1 MSNKKLRRELTFLHM
16 IAIASG
22 AVIGGWLAEAPY
34 WFSVTGAGAAIVFP
48 ILAVFLVPVGLAF
61 AELTAMLPFA
71 SSVDIWTTNAFGHK
85 AGWAAQWMMFLIQI
99 VEPPLMAF
107 IFITAINWF
116 VPIPP
121 HMVTWVAIAIVFL
134 WYVISN
140 FKIGLTGNLATIFF
154 FAMVIISV
162 IVAITL
168 FTSGHWSYSNI
179 SHHGGLFP
187 NGFRGIFIAFAVFSL
202 KFIGFE
208 MTPTMIEETTFQAKN
223 MWKVILS
230 ALFVPALLY
239 FFVVLAMAG
248 LAPWSEIAGMSMP
261 EPELIAKFGMPGIIA
276 IAAIIAGIL
285 HALTTLMGFWSSS
298 ARVLYGA
305 AQLNQ
310 LPKFLTALNK
320 YGQPYVANIFVLL
333 FSIFFILFTGT
344 NWVQYIYA
352 VSCIAAGVVYS
363 LCCLDALILR
373 RKYPDWE
380 RPYKVPGKDGLFIVG
395 ILVGIWIIIG
405 SCLELD
411 LNGYISL
418 AIYFAIGIVVNLLM
432 DSYRKKNPEEYKLI
446 TLTPEDKD
454 KAGEY

>member
-1 MSNKKLRRELTFLHM
+1 
-16 IAIASG
+16 
-22 AVIGGWLAEAPY
+22 
-34 WFSVTGAGAAIVFP
+34 
-48 ILAVFLVPVGLAF
+48 
-61 AELTAMLPFA
+61 
-71 SSVDIWTTNAFGHK
+71 
-85 AGWAAQWMMFLIQI
+85 
-99 VEPPLMAF
+99 
-107 IFITAINWF
+107 
-116 VPIPP
+116 
-121 HMVTWVAIAIVFL
+121 
-134 WYVISN
+134 
-140 FKIGLTGNLATIFF
+140 
-154 FAMVIISV
+154 
-162 IVAITL
+162 
-168 FTSGHWSYSNI
+168 
-179 SHHGGLFP
+179 
-187 NGFRGIFIAFAVFSL
+187 
-202 KFIGFE
+202 
-208 MTPTMIEETTFQAKN
+208 
-223 MWKVILS
+223 
-230 ALFVPALLY
+230 
-239 FFVVLAMAG
+239 MAG

-285 HALTTLMGFWSSS
+285 HALTTLMGFWTSS